1 VPGTILC
8 VDDDRNLCQIL
19 ARALS
24 EEGYD
29 VLTAF
34 EGDEAVETVSAE
46 SPDLV
51 LLDLILPK
59 RDGFAVIE
67 AIRGLSGAAAATRVM
82 VLSGCSPTPEYTAR
96 AEALDVS
103 EFLTKPVPLVKL
115 VDSVAA
121 TMSEI
126 KPQVSNGG
134 AARAQRVEKAAR
146 ERLPIQGSL
155 DKLPFPA
162 LLHHL
167 HGLRATGVLHLE
179 SGKKRKWIELRDGQ
193 SIAVRSNL
201 LNECLGHYL
210 LRSGR
215 IGQADLD
222 ESRRRMKNGGQLQG
236 EILVAMELLSEDE
249 MVAALQEQADEKL
262 FEVFAWTDG
271 EFRFM
276 KRAALERANSI
287 GVQRSP
293 ANLILHGVRSRFPVD
308 RIEAYFHSHADCVV
322 APGDSPY
329 YRFQEIELAPQHEAL
344 LCELD
349 GTRRV
354 SEVLSG
360 DSEMELTRSLYAL
373 VATGMLELRGGVAP
387 AGEAAAPNRAARV
400 SMATPKVDPERGA
413 LKAMAE
419 RFDAQNHFEILGI
432 DPVSTESDIERAYV
446 ALAEKFHP
454 DRYNDSSEAVRAVA
468 EEVFDYISRA
478 YDTLRDP
485 RTRGVYVLDQRR
497 EERRVAKEE
506 VARNAIRAAREFQRG
521 EALLK
526 ARSYEEALVH
536 FGTALELDP
545 DEGDYHTHYG
555 WTLHLCHPGQKS
567 IIEEA
572 MEHVRR
578 GLKLASHADRA
589 YLYMGRL
596 FRSVGKPG
604 AAEKM
609 FARAV
614 QLRPDCV
621 EALRELRLINM
632 RRERSKGLIR
642 RLLRR

>member
-8 VDDDRNLCQIL
+8 VDDDRNLCQII

-34 EGDEAVETVSAE
+34 DGDEALE
-46 SPDLV
+46 SISGEAPDLV

-67 AIRGLSGAAAATRVM
+67 SIRALRGAASETRVII
-82 VLSGCSPTPEYTAR
+82 LSGCSPTPEYSAR
-96 AEALDVS
+96 AEALGVS

-115 VDSVAA
+115 VETVAEA
-121 TMSEI
+121 MGEI
-126 KPQVSNGG
+126 KTDVPNADG
-134 AARAQRVEKAAR
+134 AARAKRASRHRV
-146 ERLPIQGSL
+146 PIQGSL

-179 SGKKRKWIELRDGQ
+179 SGKKRKWVELRDGLP
-193 SIAVRSNL
+193 IAVRSNL

-210 LRSGR
+210 LRNER
-215 IGQADLD
+215 IGLADLE
-222 ESRRRMKNGGQLQG
+222 ESRRRMKNGRLQG
-236 EILVAMELLSEDE
+236 EILVAMELLSEEE
-249 MVAALQEQADEKL
+249 MVEALQEQADEKL

-271 EFRFM
+271 SFRFM
-276 KRAALERANSI
+276 KRATLERANSI
-287 GVQRSP
+287 GVRRSP
-293 ANLILHGVRSRFPVD
+293 ANLILHGVRSRFPVE
-308 RIEAYFHSHADCVV
+308 RIEAYFRSYADCVV
-322 APGDSPY
+322 SPGDSPY
-329 YRFQEIELAPQHEAL
+329 YRFQEIDLAPDHEAL
-344 LCELD
+344 LGELD

-360 DSEMELTRSLYAL
+360 DADRELMRTLYAL
-373 VATGMLELRGGVAP
+373 VSTGMLELRGGAAP
-387 AGEAAAPNRAARV
+387 VGEAAVPHRTARA
-400 SMATPKVDPERGA
+400 SMATPKVDPECGE
-413 LKAMAE
+413 LQAMVE

-432 DPVSTESDIERAYV
+432 DPFSTDEQVEKAYV
-446 ALAEKFHP
+446 TLAEKFHP
-454 DRYNDSSEAVRAVA
+454 DRYNGSSEAVRAVA
-468 EEVFDYISRA
+468 EDAFEYISRA
-478 YDTLRDP
+478 YETLRDP
-485 RTRGVYVLDQRR
+485 RMRGVYVLDQRR
-497 EERRVAKEE
+497 EERRVAKEA
-506 VARNAIRAAREFQRG
+506 VARNAIRAASEFQRG
-521 EALLK
+521 EALLNG
-526 ARSYEEALVH
+526 RSYEEALVH

-555 WTLHLCHPGQKS
+555 WTLHLCHPGNKT
-567 IIEEA
+567 IIQEA

-589 YLYMGRL
+589 YLFMGRL
-596 FRSVGKPG
+596 FRSTGKSE

-632 RRERSKGLIR
+632 RREKSKGLIR